1 MAIHP
6 IFDTNT
12 VIQYRAEI
20 KKNFHILYFPSVV
33 FFELVATSINQDEL
47 KLYSDWHR
55 DLKKS
60 DRILT
65 PTENDWWETAKT
77 IRRLYINK
85 VAPQTKLL
93 TLRTDALIARVVAKQ
108 NDAFLV

>member
-1 MAIHP
+1 M
-6 IFDTNT
+6 
-12 VIQYRAEI
+12 
-20 KKNFHILYFPSVV
+20 
-33 FFELVATSINQDEL
+33 ATSVDKSTL
-47 KLYSDWHR
+47 DLYSEWHR
-55 DLKKS
+55 YFKKEG
-60 DRILT
+60 RILT